1 MNGIILLPTLVDLSS
16 LKVASCDLAQ
26 EYWTP
31 TEPGEKRRMVFAGIH
46 TRDVPDAKTNQPISL
61 ACAVFLLPGAPDDEH
76 KTVVNG
82 SKRLVAVFEKGNV
95 KEGTPVQVTYK
106 GKKKN
111 VTNGNMS
118 DNWSVVTLAEGAK
131 S

>member
-1 MNGIILLPTLVDLSS
+1 MAGIMLLPTIVDLSK
-16 LKVASCDLAQ
+16 LKVASCDLSQ

-31 TEPGEKRRMVFAGIH
+31 VEPGEQRRMVFAGIQS
-46 TRDVPDAKTNQPISL
+46 REVPDAKTLQPMSL
-61 ACAVFLLPGAPDDEH
+61 PCAVFLLPGKSDDDH
-76 KTVVNG
+76 KTIVNG

-95 KEGTPVQVTYK
+95 QEGTPVQVTYK

-118 DNWSVVTLAEGAK
+118 DNWSVVTLAEGK
-131 S
+131 K